1 MNDSRTIEQNV
12 EVKDP
17 LLPGGL
23 FVVFFFISLVLPN
36 LVFSGPYFYST
47 LHLAKWAVALVPV
60 ALCGIAAG
68 IRIAV
73 KGTVRTSFRI
83 DGFAFVWL
91 ILLLYVTM
99 QPFWS
104 GLRSPETFFREWF
117 FFASLWLAYILAVL
131 LADRRLLRAVLWG
144 SLVNCALSVVFAE
157 LQVRGANH
165 VLPLILPTPGHYIAN
180 TGQQNML
187 ALWLA
192 MGGLN
197 GAFLFF
203 SAGKGRRGTMLLT
216 AALLSV
222 VFWGLISTTSR
233 SGLLSLF
240 LGFLVLSCYF
250 VRNMGRGNIRRVLS
264 VALIFLSVM
273 GLNLYLNEGRW
284 GILMYKM
291 EDIARDPLS
300 IANRDSIWATSWT
313 MYTASPLRGVGL
325 GQYKWH
331 YLDAQREMLKR
342 WPRMKWQYTHW
353 AHNEFLQWF
362 AEAGTVGGILMLF
375 LWGWWAVSAF
385 RIFLKKSRCS
395 AEAFW
400 ASSMVALFLFDALW
414 TRPFHR
420 IENAL
425 WLVLA
430 FAAAN
435 REMLLP
441 LVSPPPPEEFEKG
454 GRLLGG
460 VTAAVCMIGLVYLGS
475 GMWGDRMLRL
485 FTNEQRTVAERQ
497 TALERALSAP
507 MVRDLAEKEGAYY
520 LISSG
525 QERKDP
531 ESVSR
536 GLNRLMAVFSKEPHV
551 RELNYLRQW
560 SIRLEN
566 EALVEEFTSYGAP
579 ASKSPPVSP

>member
-180 TGQQNML
+180 TEQQNML

>member
-23 FVVFFFISLVLPN
+23 FVVFFFISLVFPN

-497 TALERALSAP
+497 AALERALSAP

-536 GLNRLMAVFSKEPHV
+536 GLNRLMTVFSKEPHV

>member
-23 FVVFFFISLVLPN
+23 FVVFFFISLVFPN

-73 KGTVRTSFRI
+73 KGAVRTSFRI
-83 DGFAFVWL
+83 DGFAFVWF

-131 LADRRLLRAVLWG
+131 LVDRRLLRAVLWG

>member
-1 MNDSRTIEQNV
+1 MNDSCTIEKSV
-12 EVKDP
+12 EVKDS
-17 LLPGGL
+17 LLPGG
-23 FVVFFFISLVLPN
+23 FFFVFFFISLVFPN

-91 ILLLYVTM
+91 LLLLYVTM

-117 FFASLWLAYILAVL
+117 FFASLWLAYIIAVL
-131 LADRRLLRAVLWG
+131 LADRRLLRAALWG

-203 SAGKGRRGTMLLT
+203 SAEKGRRGTMLLT
-216 AALLSV
+216 TALLSV

-264 VALIFLSVM
+264 VTLIFLSVM

-291 EDIARDPLS
+291 ENIARDPLS

-395 AEAFW
+395 AEGFW

-430 FAAAN
+430 FAVAN

-441 LVSPPPPEEFEKG
+441 VVSPPPPEEFEKG

-460 VTAAVCMIGLVYLGS
+460 VTAAVCMIGLMYLGN
-475 GMWGDRMLRL
+475 GMRGDRMLRL
-485 FTNEQRTVAERQ
+485 FTNEQHTVAEREA
-497 TALERALSAP
+497 ALERALSAP

-531 ESVSR
+531 ESVSS
-536 GLNRLMAVFSKEPHV
+536 GLNRLMDVFSKEPHV

-579 ASKSPPVSP
+579 ASNSPSVSP

>member
-1 MNDSRTIEQNV
+1 
-12 EVKDP
+12 
-17 LLPGGL
+17 
-23 FVVFFFISLVLPN
+23 
-36 LVFSGPYFYST
+36 
-47 LHLAKWAVALVPV
+47 
-60 ALCGIAAG
+60 
-68 IRIAV
+68 
-73 KGTVRTSFRI
+73 
-83 DGFAFVWL
+83 
-91 ILLLYVTM
+91 
-99 QPFWS
+99 
-104 GLRSPETFFREWF
+104 
-117 FFASLWLAYILAVL
+117 
-131 LADRRLLRAVLWG
+131 
-144 SLVNCALSVVFAE
+144 
-157 LQVRGANH
+157 
-165 VLPLILPTPGHYIAN
+165 
-180 TGQQNML
+180 
-187 ALWLA
+187 
-192 MGGLN
+192 
-197 GAFLFF
+197 
-203 SAGKGRRGTMLLT
+203 
-216 AALLSV
+216 
-222 VFWGLISTTSR
+222 
-233 SGLLSLF
+233 
-240 LGFLVLSCYF
+240 
-250 VRNMGRGNIRRVLS
+250 
-264 VALIFLSVM
+264 
-273 GLNLYLNEGRW
+273 
-284 GILMYKM
+284 
-291 EDIARDPLS
+291 
-300 IANRDSIWATSWT
+300 
-313 MYTASPLRGVGL
+313 
-325 GQYKWH
+325 
-331 YLDAQREMLKR
+331 
-342 WPRMKWQYTHW
+342 
-353 AHNEFLQWF
+353 
-362 AEAGTVGGILMLF
+362 
-375 LWGWWAVSAF
+375 
-385 RIFLKKSRCS
+385 
-395 AEAFW
+395 
-400 ASSMVALFLFDALW
+400 MVALFLFDALW

-430 FAAAN
+430 FASAN

>member
-23 FVVFFFISLVLPN
+23 FVVFFFISLVFPN

-73 KGTVRTSFRI
+73 KGAVRTSFRI

-131 LADRRLLRAVLWG
+131 LVDRRLLRAVLWG

-385 RIFLKKSRCS
+385 RIFLKKCRCS

>member
-1 MNDSRTIEQNV
+1 M
-12 EVKDP
+12 
-17 LLPGGL
+17 
-23 FVVFFFISLVLPN
+23 
-36 LVFSGPYFYST
+36 
-47 LHLAKWAVALVPV
+47 
-60 ALCGIAAG
+60 
-68 IRIAV
+68 
-73 KGTVRTSFRI
+73 
-83 DGFAFVWL
+83 
-91 ILLLYVTM
+91 
-99 QPFWS
+99 
-104 GLRSPETFFREWF
+104 
-117 FFASLWLAYILAVL
+117 L
-131 LADRRLLRAVLWG
+131 LAAV
-144 SLVNCALSVVFAE
+144 
-157 LQVRGANH
+157 
-165 VLPLILPTPGHYIAN
+165 
-180 TGQQNML
+180 
-187 ALWLA
+187 
-192 MGGLN
+192 
-197 GAFLFF
+197 
-203 SAGKGRRGTMLLT
+203 
-216 AALLSV
+216 LLSV

-240 LGFLVLSCYF
+240 FGFLVLSCYF

-454 GRLLGG
+454 RRLLGG

-507 MVRDLAEKEGAYY
+507 MVRDLAEKVGAYY

>member
-23 FVVFFFISLVLPN
+23 FVVFFFISLVFPN

-157 LQVRGANH
+157 LQIRGANH

-197 GAFLFF
+197 GTFLFF
-203 SAGKGRRGTMLLT
+203 SAERGRRGTMLL
-216 AALLSV
+216 AAVLLSV

-250 VRNMGRGNIRRVLS
+250 VRNLGRRNIRRVFS
-264 VALIFLSVM
+264 VVLIFISVL

-284 GILMYKM
+284 GRLMYKM
-291 EDIARDPLS
+291 EDIARNPLS

-313 MYTASPLRGVGL
+313 MYTSRPLRGVGL

-331 YLDAQREMLKR
+331 YLEAQREMLKK

-362 AEAGTVGGILMLF
+362 AEAGTFGGILMLF

-460 VTAAVCMIGLVYLGS
+460 VTAAVCMIGLIYLGN

-485 FTNEQRTVAERQ
+485 FTNEQRAVAEREA
-497 TALERALSAP
+497 ALERALSVP

-536 GLNRLMAVFSKEPHV
+536 GLNRLMTVFSKEPHV

-566 EALVEEFTSYGAP
+566 EALVDEFTSYGAP
-579 ASKSPPVSP
+579 ASKSPPVSQ

>member
-1 MNDSRTIEQNV
+1 MNDSRKIQQSV

-17 LLPGGL
+17 LLPGR
-23 FVVFFFISLVLPN
+23 FFFVFFFISLVFPN
-36 LVFSGPYFYST
+36 FVFSGPYFYST

-117 FFASLWLAYILAVL
+117 FFASLWLAYIIAVL

-157 LQVRGANH
+157 LQIRGANH

-197 GAFLFF
+197 GTFLFF
-203 SAGKGRRGTMLLT
+203 SAERGRRGTMLL
-216 AALLSV
+216 AAVLLSV

-250 VRNMGRGNIRRVLS
+250 VRNLGRRNIRRVFS
-264 VALIFLSVM
+264 VVLIFISVL

-284 GILMYKM
+284 GRLMY
-291 EDIARDPLS
+291 
-300 IANRDSIWATSWT
+300 
-313 MYTASPLRGVGL
+313 
-325 GQYKWH
+325 
-331 YLDAQREMLKR
+331 
-342 WPRMKWQYTHW
+342 
-353 AHNEFLQWF
+353 
-362 AEAGTVGGILMLF
+362 
-375 LWGWWAVSAF
+375 
-385 RIFLKKSRCS
+385 
-395 AEAFW
+395 
-400 ASSMVALFLFDALW
+400 
-414 TRPFHR
+414 
-420 IENAL
+420 
-425 WLVLA
+425 
-430 FAAAN
+430 
-435 REMLLP
+435 
-441 LVSPPPPEEFEKG
+441 
-454 GRLLGG
+454 
-460 VTAAVCMIGLVYLGS
+460 
-475 GMWGDRMLRL
+475 
-485 FTNEQRTVAERQ
+485 
-497 TALERALSAP
+497 
-507 MVRDLAEKEGAYY
+507 
-520 LISSG
+520 
-525 QERKDP
+525 
-531 ESVSR
+531 
-536 GLNRLMAVFSKEPHV
+536 
-551 RELNYLRQW
+551 
-560 SIRLEN
+560 
-566 EALVEEFTSYGAP
+566 
-579 ASKSPPVSP
+579 

>member
-73 KGTVRTSFRI
+73 KGAVRTSFRI